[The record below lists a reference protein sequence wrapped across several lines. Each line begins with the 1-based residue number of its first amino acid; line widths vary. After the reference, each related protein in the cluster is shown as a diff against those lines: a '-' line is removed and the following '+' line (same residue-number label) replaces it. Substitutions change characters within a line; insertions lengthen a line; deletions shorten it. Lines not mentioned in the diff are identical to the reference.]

1 MTLYL
6 SFSKIKD
13 TTACI
18 AFGYLFVM
26 FVNKIVE
33 YNSIPLYV
41 GSIVENNTAD
51 DISEDTAA
59 YIANEL
65 ISEESR
71 NRNSQDDLS

>member
-1 MTLYL
+1 M
-6 SFSKIKD
+6 
-13 TTACI
+13 
-18 AFGYLFVM
+18 
-26 FVNKIVE
+26 E